1 MNPQEKILAVF
12 LEDEL
17 PDFDISR
24 KEDKQ
29 ILMLLSESISLEQQ
43 VQDKNGHYRTVT
55 IAKDSDGTISAH
67 SIKLSNVFSADLSK
81 QFKLLSK
88 AVGLFPITVLL
99 KFTGGF
105 LAVLAVFIPMLQL
118 EFNEQDAKVLLAIH
132 KLHQNE
138 FSVSAIEGE
147 FQGLGFQSIT
157 PEKMNASL
165 VKLANAKVIRSLGHG
180 KYLRKEKIKYA
191 K

>member
-1 MNPQEKILAVF
+1 MNPQEKVLAAF
-12 LEDEL
+12 LEAEL

-29 ILMLLSESISLEQQ
+29 MLILLSESVTLEQQ
-43 VQDKNGHYRTVT
+43 VQDKDGNYRTVT
-55 IAKDSDGTISAH
+55 ITQDSDGKISAH

-81 QFKLLSK
+81 QLKLLSK
-88 AVGLFPITVLL
+88 AMGIFPVAMLL

-105 LAVLAVFIPMLQL
+105 LAVLAVFLPMMKM
-118 EFNEQDAKVLLAIH
+118 EFNEQDAKVLLAIY

-138 FSVSAIEGE
+138 FLVSEV
-147 FQGLGFQSIT
+147 QSQLQALDFEPIT
-157 PEKMNASL
+157 DKKMNASL
-165 VKLANAKVIRSLGHG
+165 VKFANAKVIRSLGHG